1 VGHFRNQIIMLL
13 LLVGAAIFYYV
24 HDVKGKPEREKAETS
39 AKRLFP
45 ELKKDGLTELTL
57 EKLKDPKS
65 KEVLT
70 YSDGKWLSQGP
81 PPQLLGTQEVGNPIK
96 SLVEVQRKKELTT
109 TPGPDILKEYGLDQ
123 PSYKVSLKAKEGKTE
138 TLILGNKTP
147 DDAGYYARSGESG
160 PVVSVGGDFGT
171 LLTTAIDTMREK
183 SPLPVEPSKAN
194 RLLITMA
201 DGKQLEAKLREAR
214 EKPPEDAPDDVTI
227 TNLSEEWDLAQPE
240 KAEADGGKV
249 RDLLWAWKNLK
260 AGRFL
265 KPDEK
270 IDFSKPTLKLEV
282 WSDGQAKP
290 QVFEVGPAVEVKKNM
305 YYVRRLEP
313 EEVMVVEL
321 TDPKVLTPEANSL
334 KNRHFAK
341 FEVDEVNRVEVTAGN
356 VELAARKSGEHWKFS
371 KPATPNSD
379 EAARDQ
385 AVNDLLWEVKNGEW
399 TESTGEKKDLKAR
412 IKVSLY
418 DKEDK
423 PLGTVILGEA
433 TGKAAL
439 LQLGDDKTVYK
450 LAEDPFVKWDGII
463 RRAAEQTPVA
473 TPGTPPGPPTM
484 TPGP

>member
-1 VGHFRNQIIMLL
+1 MSKTQIAMLL
-13 LLVGAAIFYYV
+13 LLVGAALFYYV
-24 HDVKGKPEREKAETS
+24 HDIKGKPEREKAETA

-45 ELKKDGLTELTL
+45 ELKKDGMAELTV
-57 EKLKDPKS
+57 EKLKDPKT
-65 KEVLT
+65 KEVLA

-81 PPQLLGTQEVGNPIK
+81 PAQLLGTQEVGNSIK
-96 SLVEVQRKKELTT
+96 ALIEVQRKKELTT

-123 PSYKVSLKAKEGKTE
+123 PAYKVTLKAKDGKTE
-138 TLILGNKTP
+138 TLLLGNKTP
-147 DDAGYYARSGESG
+147 DDAGYYARATETG

-171 LLTTAIDTMREK
+171 LLTSAIDSMREK

-194 RLLITMA
+194 RVLITTG

-214 EKPPEDAPDDVTI
+214 EKPPEDTPDDVTI
-227 TNLSEEWDLAQPE
+227 TNLSEDWDLAQPE
-240 KAEADGGKV
+240 KVEADGGKV

-270 IDFSKPTLKLEV
+270 IDFGKPALKLEV
-282 WSDGQAKP
+282 WTDGQTKP
-290 QVFEVGPAVEVKKNM
+290 QVLEVGSVVEANKKLH
-305 YYVRRLEP
+305 YVRRLDP

-321 TDPKVLTPEANSL
+321 ADPKLLSPEANSL

-341 FEVDEVNRVEVTAGN
+341 FEVDQVERVEVTAGN
-356 VELAARKSGEHWKFS
+356 VELAAKKSGEHWKFS
-371 KPATPNSD
+371 KPATPNAD

-399 TESTGEKKDLKAR
+399 SEPTGEKRELKAR
-412 IKVSLY
+412 IKVALF
-418 DKEDK
+418 DKQDK

-439 LQLGDDKTVYK
+439 VQLGDDKTVYK
-450 LAEDPFVKWDGII
+450 LADDPFPKWDGII
-463 RRAAEQTPVA
+463 RRATEQTPVA
-473 TPGTPPGPPTM
+473 TPGAPPGPPTM
-484 TPGP
+484 TPGAP

>member
-1 VGHFRNQIIMLL
+1 MSKTQLAMLL

-24 HDVKGKPEREKAETS
+24 HDIKGKPEREKAETA

-70 YSDGKWLSQGP
+70 YSDGKWMSQGP
-81 PPQLLGTQEVGNPIK
+81 PAQLLGVQEVGTPIK
-96 SLVEVQRKKELTT
+96 SLVEVQRKKELTS

-123 PSYKVSLKAKEGKTE
+123 PAYKVTFKAKDGKSE
-138 TLILGNKTP
+138 TLLLGSKTP
-147 DDAGYYARSGESG
+147 DDAGYYARTSETG
-160 PVVSVGGDFGT
+160 PVVSVGGEFGT
-171 LLTTAIDTMREK
+171 LLTTAVDTLREK

-194 RLLITMA
+194 RVVITQA

-214 EKPPEDAPDDVTI
+214 EKPLEDTPDDVTI

-265 KPDEK
+265 KPEEK
-270 IDFSKPTLKLEV
+270 VDFSKPTLKLEV
-282 WSDGQAKP
+282 WSDGQDKP
-290 QVFEVGPAVEVKKNM
+290 QILEVGSAVEVKKNM
-305 YYVRRLEP
+305 YYLRRQNP

-321 TDPKVLTPEANSL
+321 ADPKILKPEANSL
-334 KNRHFAK
+334 KNRHLAQ
-341 FEVDEVNRVEVTAGN
+341 FEVDQVERVEVTAGN
-356 VELAARKSGEHWKFS
+356 VEIAAKKSGEHWKFT

-385 AVNDLLWEVKNGEW
+385 AVNDLLWDVKNAEW
-399 TESTGEKKDLKAR
+399 TEPTPEKRELKPR
-412 IKVSLY
+412 IKVSIF

-439 LQLGDDKTVYK
+439 VQQGDDKTVYK
-450 LAEDPFVKWDGII
+450 LADDPFPKWEGII
-463 RRAAEQTPVA
+463 RRASEQTPVA

-484 TPGP
+484 TP